1 MSLTVTHEL
10 IEVVGRLLSLP
21 RESGEESCEEA
32 TLATSVAITGR
43 AINLQEDDGKLGYG
57 ELLLLHEQGEEM
69 KGEKG

>member
-43 AINLQEDDGKLGYG
+43 AINLQEDDEELGYG
-57 ELLLLHEQGEEM
+57 ELLLHEQGDERREEM
-69 KGEKG
+69 R